1 MKFKGLSVA
10 KSTSPN
16 LTNNHHQPK
25 RRPSLQIKLPP
36 SEVKKVA
43 PSRMQIINEKTLKR
57 DSWNMFVGESRYKTN
72 FFLQFL
78 DQATAALF

>member
-1 MKFKGLSVA
+1 MKFKGLSIA
-10 KSTSPN
+10 KSTLPN
-16 LTNNHHQPK
+16 LTNKPHQPK
-25 RRPSLQIKLPP
+25 TRPPLQIKVPATEL
-36 SEVKKVA
+36 KKVA

>member
-1 MKFKGLSVA
+1 MKFKGLSIA

-16 LTNNHHQPK
+16 LTNNPHQPK
-25 RRPSLQIKLPP
+25 TRPPLQIKVPS